1 MSSLIISLPL
11 TSASPASLYT
21 YTGPLGEPV
30 RNASA
35 SLLPLAGRG
44 AEVVAV
50 VPVQALSW
58 FMVDLPAGKALR
70 GEALRNALVG
80 LLEDRLLNEPEQLHL
95 ALQPGWL
102 PGQRAV
108 VAVCHKAWLHNH
120 LLALEAAGKTVTR
133 IVPALSPARTTEDAQ
148 LLATGTPQDAWLW
161 VSDTTGV
168 WGLPFGA
175 GRSAWIGALQ
185 TLGPSLSAEPAVAE
199 VTALALQQQPAL
211 VQPAQGLVQAA
222 QSGWDL
228 AQGDLAATGRARWFK
243 AWGRLQKSLWQSPAW
258 RPARWGLGVLL
269 LSQLLGLNAWAWKLQ
284 SDIRTRQTGLKLV
297 MQQSF
302 PQVQV
307 VIDAPLQMA
316 REVQSLRQTAGQVG
330 TDGLEPLL
338 AAVGQVAPAGQSM
351 ERVDFENG
359 SLRIQGWSLTE
370 AQEQELRHQLMPW
383 GLNARRD
390 GTQWLITRRE

>member
-11 TSASPASLYT
+11 SSASPASLYT
-21 YTGPLGEPV
+21 YTGPLGEPA

-133 IVPALSPARTTEDAQ
+133 IVPALSPARTAEDAQ